1 MALRVAIDIGGGFAD
16 LLAVDEESGQ
26 MSWSKTRTT
35 PDDLGR
41 CVKEVFKLS
50 GIDPAKVSQL
60 LHGQTL
66 VINTILQRKGV
77 KVGLITTK
85 GFRDILALQRSNR
98 RDVFNLRYLK
108 PEPFVPR
115 TRRLEVTERTLAD
128 GRVLQP
134 LNEEELRNA
143 YSTLLKEQVEGI
155 AICFINSYSNPA
167 NEVRAAEIIN
177 DLCQGQK
184 SDGTPFVSISS
195 EISREWREYERTNTC
210 VLNAYV
216 RPPIDKYLRNLARDF
231 HQLGMDATLYMML
244 SGGGVASFD
253 YAAQRPIETVESG
266 PVAGVVGALAVAERL
281 GTRNILALDGGST
294 TTKASLVEDLQMRF
308 TPDYAVERTEYRP
321 GYPIKVPVVDI
332 NEIGIGGGSIAWLD
346 EVGSLRVGPL
356 NAAADPGPACYGL
369 GGTQPTLTDAYL
381 VAGFLNPN
389 YFLGGALKICRESAE
404 RAVST
409 IADHFQISLEE
420 AAFAILRIANDNA
433 AQLLRLVSVQRGYDP
448 RDFALV
454 AYGGSGPM
462 IAPFIA
468 EELEIPKIV
477 IPAIPPGNFSA
488 WGLLM
493 SDIKHTV
500 VQTLVRRLDSA
511 DTGSRLNSAYE
522 VLERQILALYAQEGV
537 TSGVQL
543 ERTADLRYYGQ
554 EHTLTVPVGTGR
566 LTEEEVHTIGSTF
579 NQFHDREYGFRLES
593 PVELV
598 NLRACGV
605 AVVRKPGPEP
615 AKSAAPSTRELQ
627 GADRMVFWGN
637 AGRLRTAVYRRDLLP
652 AGAHFRGPAI
662 IEEPTTTIVIPSSF
676 TAVVHETGN
685 LILERT

>member
-231 HQLGMDATLYMML
+231 HDLGMNATLYMML

-266 PVAGVVGALAVAERL
+266 PVAGVVGALAVADRL
-281 GTRNILALDGGST
+281 GTRNIVALDGGST

-381 VAGFLNPN
+381 VAGFLNPD
-389 YFLGGALKICRESAE
+389 YFLGGA
-404 RAVST
+404 
-409 IADHFQISLEE
+409 
-420 AAFAILRIANDNA
+420 
-433 AQLLRLVSVQRGYDP
+433 
-448 RDFALV
+448 
-454 AYGGSGPM
+454 
-462 IAPFIA
+462 
-468 EELEIPKIV
+468 
-477 IPAIPPGNFSA
+477 
-488 WGLLM
+488 
-493 SDIKHTV
+493 
-500 VQTLVRRLDSA
+500 
-511 DTGSRLNSAYE
+511 
-522 VLERQILALYAQEGV
+522 
-537 TSGVQL
+537 
-543 ERTADLRYYGQ
+543 
-554 EHTLTVPVGTGR
+554 
-566 LTEEEVHTIGSTF
+566 
-579 NQFHDREYGFRLES
+579 
-593 PVELV
+593 
-598 NLRACGV
+598 
-605 AVVRKPGPEP
+605 
-615 AKSAAPSTRELQ
+615 
-627 GADRMVFWGN
+627 
-637 AGRLRTAVYRRDLLP
+637 
-652 AGAHFRGPAI
+652 
-662 IEEPTTTIVIPSSF
+662 
-676 TAVVHETGN
+676 
-685 LILERT
+685 